1 MSNAFWGVGFVVL
14 GLFGVAFVLLF
25 QNISAT
31 DNQNYYLLKEVTE
44 ASMID
49 AVDIA
54 RFRDTGEVRIYEEKF
69 VESFVR
75 RWSQSADRGRTYS
88 IEVYDVV
95 EMPPKVSLR
104 VTSGSETFMFNIN
117 GNGTDTSNDKEVN
130 FDLVGSLDAILE
142 TKY

>member
-1 MSNAFWGVGFVVL
+1 MSNAFWGVGFVLL

-54 RFRDTGEVRIYEEKF
+54 RFRDTGEVRMYKEKF

-75 RWSQSADRGRTYS
+75 RWSQSADRGRTYN
-88 IEVYDVV
+88 IQVYDVV
-95 EMPPKVSLR
+95 EMPPKVSLK
-104 VTSGSETFMFNIN
+104 VTSGSETFMFNMN
-117 GNGTDTSNDKEVN
+117 GDNTGETAKETS
-130 FDLVGSLDAILE
+130 FDLVGSLDAIIE